1 MEKQVNHGQQ
11 LIKENNEK
19 LLFKLV
25 REHTTL
31 SRADLKRL
39 TGLSP
44 TTVSSLADDLIAKG
58 LFIETGI
65 KEVKSSGRKATLM
78 EIKPDGGYF
87 ICADVGKKITTVEC
101 LDLNF
106 KVTRH
111 FETETTNLLTL
122 AEKIKNTI
130 LSFASKPDTNVIGV
144 VIGVS
149 AIVKHS
155 RIISSSSL
163 LNTEGADEFVEILS
177 TALEGVPFYLQSDSN
192 MKAYAETI
200 QDKNLKDII
209 SIDIDDGVGAG
220 ILLKGRIFSGHDGA
234 AGEFGHM
241 SIDINGPV
249 CTCGNKGC
257 LEPMISIPAI
267 VKRAHE
273 LDPSI
278 ENFSQIVCNTDKFH
292 GLICEIAEYLSYGI
306 INLANLFNPQEI
318 VIIGPITRLGDTFL
332 EHVREFT
339 YPRLTLNQ
347 AKISYSTVPGN
358 PVTVGCAKYAFD
370 HILI

>member
-25 REHTTL
+25 REHTSL

-44 TTVSSLADDLIAKG
+44 TTVSSLADELIARG
-58 LFIETGI
+58 LLVETGI

-101 LDLNF
+101 LDLSF
-106 KVTRH
+106 KVARH
-111 FETETTNLLTL
+111 FETETTSLIPL

-130 LSFASKPDTNVIGV
+130 LSFASKPKTNVIGV
-144 VIGVS
+144 VVGIS

-163 LNTEGADEFVEILS
+163 LNTDGADTFVDILAN
-177 TALEGVPFYLQSDSN
+177 TLPDTPFYLQCDSN

-200 QDKNLKDII
+200 SDKNLKDLI

-241 SIDINGPV
+241 SVDINGVECP
-249 CTCGNKGC
+249 CGNRGC
-257 LEPMISIPAI
+257 LEPVISIPAI
-267 VKRAHE
+267 VKRAKE
-273 LDPSI
+273 IDPSVD
-278 ENFSQIVCNTDKFH
+278 NFSQIVYNPAKFESV
-292 GLICEIAEYLSYGI
+292 IKDTAEYLSHGI
-306 INLANLFNPQEI
+306 VNLVNLFNPQEI
-318 VIIGPITRLGDTFL
+318 VIIGPITRLGDFFL
-332 EHVREFT
+332 EYLREIT
-339 YPRLTLNQ
+339 YPRLTLNS
-347 AKISYSTVPGN
+347 ATINYSTVPGN

>member
-25 REHTTL
+25 REHSSL

-58 LFIETGI
+58 LFVETGI

-87 ICADVGKKITTVEC
+87 ICADVGRKITTVEC
-101 LDLNF
+101 LDLTF
-106 KVTRH
+106 KVVRH
-111 FETETTNLLTL
+111 FETETTSLVPL

-130 LSFASKPDTNVIGV
+130 LSYASKPDTNVIGV
-144 VIGVS
+144 VVSVS

-155 RIISSSSL
+155 RIITSST
-163 LNTEGADEFVEILS
+163 LNTEGADDFVEILS
-177 TALEGVPFYLQSDSN
+177 NTLPDKPFYLQCDSN

-200 QDKNLKDII
+200 QDKNLKDIV
-209 SIDIDDGVGAG
+209 SVDIDNGVGAG
-220 ILLKGRIFSGHDGA
+220 ILLKGRIFAGHDGA
-234 AGEFGHM
+234 AGEFGHTT
-241 SIDINGPV
+241 IDINGPV
-249 CTCGNKGC
+249 CSCGNRGC
-257 LEPMISIPAI
+257 LENVVSIPAL
-267 VKRAHE
+267 VKRAKE
-273 LDPSI
+273 IDPSVD
-278 ENFSQIVCNTDKFH
+278 NYSQIVLNSEKFNS
-292 GLICEIAEYLSYGI
+292 LIRETAEYLSYGI
-306 INLANLFNPQEI
+306 VNLVNLFNPQEVI
-318 VIIGPITRLGDTFL
+318 IIGPITRLGDAFL
-332 EHVREFT
+332 EYLRECT
-339 YPRLTLNQ
+339 YPKLKLSQ
-347 AKISYSTVPGN
+347 ATISYSTVSGN
-358 PVTVGCAKYAFD
+358 PVTLGCAKYAFD